1 MKFVC
6 GKCNA
11 KYNLAD
17 ERVAGKVLKIR
28 CKTCGH
34 IIEVSG
40 PQPRPAAPKPVERP
54 AKAKADPGLAD
65 RFAES
70 FSPRAGGPAQR
81 TPGLLQAVKR
91 SAAKLEKDET
101 QVATWFVAMDDKPV
115 GPITARSVWRFQ
127 TAGKVSDGSL
137 VWKEGMPD
145 WVALRHCKD
154 LVGLLARLELAE
166 SVARGEAKRKLE
178 DGSPKAPRAG
188 LLAGPPTAGTPAAS
202 PLRGQRLGRVDED
215 FRSPAEPAAE
225 PAPAVLD
232 DVLPGLAPAAPAK
245 PASAELEFFGDAADA
260 AEADSR
266 IASLQ
271 QIYPPRVTG
280 QNRWITLAAVGFL
293 GVAIAVLGVAIATSG
308 STETRVITEIV
319 EKVVEVEKET
329 IVYRDNQQ
337 VRNAA
342 GEEAGEEAGKK
353 ASSARGKG
361 SQTAASGAGDKGA
374 ESMDDKKRKLLE
386 QMGLSTPAGDQQ
398 LVGGGDKSTGADKGS
413 GSSAL
418 TGDQIRK
425 TYNNNRNSMQICYE
439 RSLKQ
444 GEVPE
449 DASVKADTRILVGGS
464 GMVKTVTVAGQ
475 AAQYPGLRSCIEK
488 AVKKWTFPA
497 SAGDSPVEIPTLFTP
512 K

>member
-40 PQPRPAAPKPVERP
+40 PQPAAPR
-54 AKAKADPGLAD
+54 AADRARKAVADPGLAD

-70 FSPRAGGPAQR
+70 FSPHADGHAKR

-91 SAAKLEKDET
+91 SAAQLEKDET

-127 TAGKVSDGSL
+127 TSGKVTDDSL

-145 WVALRHCKD
+145 WVALRNCKD
-154 LVGLLARLELAE
+154 LVGLLAKLELAE
-166 SVARGEAKRKLE
+166 SVARAEARPKPGEGA
-178 DGSPKAPRAG
+178 PQAPRAG
-188 LLAGPPTAGTPAAS
+188 LLAGPEAGAVPASS
-202 PLRGQRLGRVDED
+202 PLRGQRLGRIDED
-215 FRSPAEPAAE
+215 SASPPEPAAAL
-225 PAPAVLD
+225 APAVLD
-232 DVLPGLAPAAPAK
+232 EILSDMAPGERAR
-245 PASAELEFFGDAADA
+245 PASVEQEFFGGADDGG
-260 AEADSR
+260 EEESR

-271 QIYPPRVTG
+271 QISLPRVTG

-293 GVAIAVLGVAIATSG
+293 GVAIAVLGVAVATSG
-308 STETRVITEIV
+308 STETRVITEVV
-319 EKVVEVEKET
+319 EKVIEKEK
-329 IVYRDNQQ
+329 IVYRDKPQ
-337 VRNAA
+337 VRT
-342 GEEAGEEAGKK
+342 EAGKEANDESGKK
-353 ASSARGKG
+353 ASSTKGKSG
-361 SQTAASGAGDKGA
+361 QAAASGTGSKDA
-374 ESMDDKKRKLLE
+374 ETMDEKKKKLLE
-386 QMGLSTPAGDQQ
+386 QMGLSAPSGDQK
-398 LVGGGDKSTGADKGS
+398 LVGGSDKTSGSDKGS

-425 TYNNNRNSMQICYE
+425 TYNSNKNSMQICYE

-464 GMVKTVTVAGQ
+464 GMVKTVTVTGQ
-475 AAQYPGLRSCIEK
+475 AAKYPTLKSCIEK
-488 AVKKWTFPA
+488 AVKKWAFPA